1 MLTSY
6 VDNLAHF
13 AMHDFRY
20 LHKMLEGIE
29 RMLLLGENQ
38 EVEYKFELNSARRIA
53 ATLSAFAN
61 TGGGT
66 LLVGVKD
73 NGAVAGIR
81 LDEEVY
87 VLEAAASIYCKPEVK
102 PQLFRHEIKGKSVL
116 EVVISEA
123 EIKPVLAET
132 EPNAWKA
139 WVRYGAS
146 NRLASPVH
154 LELWKMNDARERPS
168 VYSTRE
174 QKLISAWQQH
184 KWITLNQA
192 VKITRLPRHIVVR
205 TLASFVRWGIVDII
219 AEESG
224 GFVFALLEE

>member
-1 MLTSY
+1 MRFSF
-6 VDNLAHF
+6 F
-13 AMHDFRY
+13 AC
-20 LHKMLEGIE
+20 MLEALD

-38 EVEYKFELNSARRIA
+38 EVEYKFELNSSRRIA

-61 TGGGT
+61 TSGGT
-66 LLVGVKD
+66 ILVGVKD

-87 VLEAAASIYCKPEVK
+87 VLEAAASVYCKPEVK
-102 PQLFRHEIKGKSVL
+102 PQLFRHDIKGKAVL
-116 EVVISEA
+116 EVVVSEA
-123 EIKPVLAET
+123 DVKPVLAET
-132 EPNAWKA
+132 EPDTWKA

-154 LELWKMNDARERPS
+154 LELWKMSDARERPS

-174 QKLISAWQQH
+174 QKLLAVWQQH

-192 VKITRLPRHIVVR
+192 VKLSRLPRQSVVR
-205 TLASFVRWGIVDII
+205 TLASFVRWQIVEII
-219 AEESG
+219 AEDG
-224 GFVFALLEE
+224 GRFIFGMVDE

>member
-1 MLTSY
+1 MLTAP
-6 VDNLAHF
+6 VDKLTLA
-13 AMHDFRY
+13 ANADFCY
-20 LHKMLEGIE
+20 LRSMLEGLE

-66 LLVGVKD
+66 ILVGVKD

-87 VLEAAASIYCKPEVK
+87 VLEAAASVYCKPEIK
-102 PQLFRHEIKGKSVL
+102 PQLFRHDIKGKAVL
-116 EVVISEA
+116 EVVVHEA
-123 EIKPVLAET
+123 ENKPVLAET
-132 EPNAWKA
+132 EPEVWKA

-154 LELWKMNDARERPS
+154 LELWKMSDTRERPS

-174 QKLISAWQQH
+174 QKLLALWQSK
-184 KWITLNQA
+184 KWISLNQA
-192 VKITRLPRHIVVR
+192 VKLTKLPRHAVVR
-205 TLASFVRWGIVDII
+205 TLASFVRWEIVEII
-219 AEESG
+219 AEEGG
-224 GFVFALLEE
+224 GFVFSLVDE